1 MSRMISA
8 GQGPR
13 PGDTAMPKLPVL
25 VLACLLP
32 LSAFAQDDRDSQEIN
47 RYVLTEATLAKYVRA
62 VEMLRPLASQVASC
76 EDEGEEA
83 NSIAALAARIDR
95 NAAVKAA
102 IQSAGLTTRE
112 YVVFSMAVFQAGM
125 AAWALEQ
132 PGGTL
137 PPGFQRKN
145 VDFYNAHKAAIEA
158 IQPLDE
164 SACDEYA
171 EEEEPV
177 EE

>member
-1 MSRMISA
+1 ML
-8 GQGPR
+8 
-13 PGDTAMPKLPVL
+13 KLPVL

-32 LSAFAQDDRDSQEIN
+32 LSAFAQADRDTQEIN
-47 RYVLTEATLAKYVRA
+47 RYVLTEAALAKYASA
-62 VEMLRPLASQVASC
+62 VEKLRPLASQVASC

-83 NSIAALAARIDR
+83 SSIHALAARIDG
-95 NAAVKAA
+95 NPAARAA

-112 YVVFSMAVFQAGM
+112 YVVFTMGLVQAAM
-125 AAWALEQ
+125 AAWALDQ

-137 PPGFQRKN
+137 PPGFQKKN

-158 IQPLDE
+158 IRPLDE

>member
-1 MSRMISA
+1 
-8 GQGPR
+8 
-13 PGDTAMPKLPVL
+13 MPKLPVL
-25 VLACLLP
+25 VLAFLVP
-32 LSAFAQDDRDSQEIN
+32 LSAFAQEDRDTQEIN
-47 RYVLTEATLAKYVRA
+47 RYVLTEATLAKYASA
-62 VEMLRPLASQVASC
+62 VEKLRPLASQVVSC

-83 NSIAALAARIDR
+83 GSIHAMATRIDQNAAAR
-95 NAAVKAA
+95 AA

-112 YVVFSMAVFQAGM
+112 YVVFSFGMFQAAM
-125 AAWALEQ
+125 AAWALDQ

-137 PPGFQRKN
+137 PPGFQKKN

-158 IQPLDE
+158 IRPLDE
-164 SACDEYA
+164 SACDEYE

>member
-1 MSRMISA
+1 MMRM
-8 GQGPR
+8 
-13 PGDTAMPKLPVL
+13 PVL
-25 VLACLLP
+25 VLALLLP
-32 LSAFAQDDRDSQEIN
+32 WSAFAEEDRDTQEIN
-47 RYVLTEATLAKYVRA
+47 RYVLTEATLSKYASA
-62 VEMLRPLASQVASC
+62 VEKLRPLASQVASC
-76 EDEGEEA
+76 EESEGVE
-83 NSIAALAARIDR
+83 SIHDMVTRMDR
-95 NAAVKAA
+95 NPAIKGA

-112 YVVFSMAVFQAGM
+112 YVVFSLGVFQAGM
-125 AAWALEQ
+125 AAWALDQ

-137 PPGFQRKN
+137 PPGFQKKN

-164 SACDEYA
+164 SACDELA